1 MVIMSASLS
10 NTETATLKDALK
22 LAEMVYG
29 YCKKEQEFRIV
40 KTLLEKIEVEELNKK
55 ENRVGAKINKESKT
69 R

>member
-1 MVIMSASLS
+1 MSASLS

>member
-1 MVIMSASLS
+1 MSASLS

-29 YCKKEQEFRIV
+29 YCNKEQEFRIV
-40 KTLLEKIEVEELNKK
+40 KTLLEKIEIEELNKK

>member
-1 MVIMSASLS
+1 MSASLS

-22 LAEMVYG
+22 LAEMIYG

-40 KTLLEKIEVEELNKK
+40 KTLLEKIEIEELKRK
-55 ENRVGAKINKESKT
+55 EKRVGIQVDKESKT

>member
-1 MVIMSASLS
+1 MSASLS

-22 LAEMVYG
+22 LAEMIYG

-40 KTLLEKIEVEELNKK
+40 KTLLEKIEIEELKRK
-55 ENRVGAKINKESKT
+55 EKRVGIQIDKESKT